1 MKKSLF
7 LLFCFC
13 ASFSLNSQGVPAEGH
28 DDGFPLSGHSLH
40 DELLDVLEERVS
52 EESLQLQL
60 ARVAVVSEEAEI
72 GRREWA
78 VLQLGA
84 RGAKGHLLIEEVQG
98 ALIDAVRL
106 PDTPRKVKRA
116 ISRHI
121 EFFIADRKDQLE
133 ILNWALSYKEGDVDA
148 VNAVSGAVENFQDIS
163 ADVYLK
169 ILELSAAP
177 SVNRV
182 LRLSGLKFLRGRL
195 LQTLEDSDMQS
206 ATVDLVFS
214 DQITDE
220 KAVQILSDTLSGFQ
234 DPPSEVL
241 LKLAEVAVSPKKIHN
256 PFRRPAL
263 NVIEKNIESIN
274 GEVQKKLF
282 SGLMRGNSASAVAKR
297 IVRIFRQIP
306 QLDPEVENLMA
317 REVFSNFKANQK
329 TTKPKLSTQLP
340 DDFYESVGI
349 GVGAIA
355 TISSSA
361 AFMYSVAMH
370 SNYEGAVFFFDMIG
384 GGIVGGLLGAVTL
397 IPSYWL
403 GVWADDC
410 RKTFRMAKEGEDAL

>member
-13 ASFSLNSQGVPAEGH
+13 ASFSLNSQGVPAVGH
-28 DDGFPLSGHSLH
+28 DDGFPLPGHSLY
-40 DELLDVLEERVS
+40 DELLDVLKEGVS

-60 ARVAVVSEEAEI
+60 ARVAVAAEKVEI

-84 RGAKGHLLIEEVQG
+84 WTYPLIKEVQG

-133 ILNWALSYKEGDVDA
+133 ILNWTLSYRGRDVDA

-177 SVNRV
+177 APSVNRV

-195 LQTLEDSDMQS
+195 LQAPEDSDMQS
-206 ATVDLVFS
+206 ATVDLALS
-214 DQITDE
+214 NQIPQTDE
-220 KAVQILSDTLSGFQ
+220 EAVQILSDTLSGFQ

-256 PFRRPAL
+256 PFRRPAF
-263 NVIEKNIESIN
+263 NVIERNIESIN
-274 GEVQKKLF
+274 GEVQKKLL
-282 SGLMRGNSASAVAKR
+282 SGLMRGNSASAEAKR

-306 QLDPEVENLMA
+306 QIDPEVGNFIA
-317 REVFSNFKANQK
+317 WKVFSNAK
-329 TTKPKLSTQLP
+329 TTTRLP
-340 DDFYESVGI
+340 DDFYSRLGDSWGSIALLASPIGLAGLSVVNFDPGFVGATLIGI
-349 GVGAIA
+349 GGIFAGKIVDLSLIA
-355 TISSSA
+355 
-361 AFMYSVAMH
+361 
-370 SNYEGAVFFFDMIG
+370 
-384 GGIVGGLLGAVTL
+384 LGKS
-397 IPSYWL
+397 I
-403 GVWADDC
+403 DEC
-410 RKTFRMAKEGEDAL
+410 RRSFRDYKAEDLY

>member
-7 LLFCFC
+7 LLFCFY

-28 DDGFPLSGHSLH
+28 DDDSFKKTLDALSSHSHSLA
-40 DELLDVLEERVS
+40 DKLLDVLKEGVS

-60 ARVAVVSEEAEI
+60 ARVAVASKEAEI
-72 GRREWA
+72 EKREWA
-78 VLQLGA
+78 VLKLGA
-84 RGAKGHLLIEEVQG
+84 RGAEGHLLIEEVQG

-121 EFFIADRKDQLE
+121 VFSIADRKDQLE
-133 ILNWALSYKEGDVDA
+133 ILNWALSYRGRDVDA
-148 VNAVSGAVENFQDIS
+148 VNAVASAIENFQDIS

-182 LRLSGLKFLRGRL
+182 LKLSGLKFLRGRL
-195 LQTLEDSDMQS
+195 LQAPEDSDMQS
-206 ATVDLVFS
+206 ATVDLAFS

-234 DPPSEVL
+234 NPPSEVL

-274 GEVQKKLF
+274 GEVQKKLL
-282 SGLMRGNSASAVAKR
+282 SGLMRGNSASAVAER

-306 QLDPEVENLMA
+306 QIDPEVENLMA
-317 REVFSNFKANQK
+317 REVFSNSK
-329 TTKPKLSTQLP
+329 TTTEKLP
-340 DDFYESVGI
+340 DDFYSRLGSDLGI
-349 GVGAIA
+349 LTIPLTSIGLTGLSIIYYDPGFVGA
-355 TISSSA
+355 TLVG
-361 AFMYSVAMH
+361 F
-370 SNYEGAVFFFDMIG
+370 
-384 GGIVGGLLGAVTL
+384 GGIFAGFVGGVSLASLGNGIDA
-397 IPSYWL
+397 
-403 GVWADDC
+403 C
-410 RKTFRMAKEGEDAL
+410 RRSFRDPEDLY